1 MQHKIKIIHHTIYYR
16 MKKILAFS
24 ILLLFCSN
32 GIFAQTTPSAN
43 EMKNFRFGGT
53 ILPSLFWYKPDDLKK
68 FASNGVVPKFGVL
81 INGEY
86 SFSGNF
92 ALGFGIG
99 LASSGGKM
107 TFTDTAH
114 YYFSDDAIIM
124 LKDTV
129 PGKFDHYK
137 LNNRTYNA
145 SYFIVPLSLKMRT
158 NEIGYMRYFF
168 QPCLNIAFRKK
179 VRANDDLTTLPKNG
193 PLTGAG
199 GGQSANQTN
208 LDITKDMNLIR
219 LSATLSAGGEYYISG
234 STAIVFSIGYDYG
247 LSNVV
252 KGTSDYLLKTPFKS
266 SGKDMKPIEQK
277 FSQHGVILTVGV
289 LF

>member
-1 MQHKIKIIHHTIYYR
+1 
-16 MKKILAFS
+16 
-24 ILLLFCSN
+24 
-32 GIFAQTTPSAN
+32 
-43 EMKNFRFGGT
+43 MKNLRFGGT
-53 ILPSLFWYKPDDLKK
+53 VLPSLFWYKPDNLKK
-68 FASNGVVPKFGVL
+68 FAANGTVAKFGVL

-99 LASSGGKM
+99 IASCGGKM
-107 TFTDTAH
+107 TFTDTTR
-114 YYFSDDAIIM
+114 YFFNDDAIISLADTNG
-124 LKDTV
+124 LK
-129 PGKFDHYK
+129 KKYSQYK

-145 SYFIVPLSLKMRT
+145 SYFIVPLSIKMRT

-179 VRANDDLTTLPKNG
+179 VRANDDLITLPANW
-193 PLTGAG
+193 PNTTATSANS
-199 GGQSANQTN
+199 GQSANQTN
-208 LDITKDMNLIR
+208 LDITKDMSFIR
-219 LSATLSAGGEYYISG
+219 LSATISAGGEYYISG

-252 KGTSDYLLKTPFKS
+252 KEKSDYLLRTA
-266 SGKDMKPIEQK
+266 PIGTTSTAVEQK
-277 FSQHGVILTVGV
+277 FTQSGVILTVGV